1 MSCPNTSLCVGV
13 GPDGKIVTTFDPAD
27 GGGGGQTGGGGG
39 GGSVTTPVIVPKA
52 KPSCTLKPD
61 SPRVSARERTHR
73 TRNGKLKSVA
83 PKRTLSLTARCDQAA
98 RLTLAITVTSVHG
111 PAHGAKHHVSTYH
124 LSARSVQAR
133 AGARMRITVKLPR
146 AALASG
152 ARDAVAAV
160 LTAVNANGSSKTTAK
175 IAHLI
180 LV

>member
-1 MSCPNTSLCVGV
+1 MNG
-13 GPDGKIVTTFDPAD
+13 DHDVTATFIANPPS
-27 GGGGGQTGGGGG
+27 GSSSNPPPTGGGGQTGGGGGG

-98 RLTLAITVTSVHG
+98 RLTLAITVTSVRG
-111 PAHGAKHHVSTYH
+111 RAHGARRHVSTYH
-124 LSARSVQAR
+124 LSATSVQAR
-133 AGARMRITVKLPR
+133 AGAPMRITVKLPR
-146 AALASG
+146 AALGSG
-152 ARDAVAAV
+152 ARDSVAAV

-175 IAHLI
+175 LARLI